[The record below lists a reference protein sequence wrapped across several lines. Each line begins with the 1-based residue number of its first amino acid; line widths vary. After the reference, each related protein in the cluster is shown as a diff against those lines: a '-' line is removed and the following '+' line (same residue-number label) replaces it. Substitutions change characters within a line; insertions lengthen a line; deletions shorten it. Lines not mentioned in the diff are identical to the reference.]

1 MKLVKQYGLSA
12 AAGAAA
18 PEIAVTCA
26 GFQYS
31 NKSAAWEASGG

>member
-1 MKLVKQYGLSA
+1 MKLVKQDGLSA

-18 PEIAVTCA
+18 SGIAKTRA

-31 NKSAAWEASGG
+31 SKSAA

>member
-18 PEIAVTCA
+18 PGIGETHA
-26 GFQYS
+26 GFQYRDRIV
-31 NKSAAWEASGG
+31 A